1 MFKVR
6 LKERLFIIFFACFL
20 ALYPPT
26 VKYQEVQALEWAI
39 PTVAFDTA
47 LKFLLGLL
55 GVSITS
61 KALHDNVDWNQV
73 QQDCMDYQIQ
83 KGNDA
88 VAVGEWWEDVA
99 KGTLNQ
105 ASSCW
110 SSFKE
115 WVKEMLSS
123 EDSLVISNEYKQ
135 AINYF
140 CPLVS
145 FTDNIA
151 QPSVGFTS
159 AICEVNTTTNYAV
172 FYFYNEK
179 VCQLKWHDN
188 NTLYATRL
196 TDGVMGLR
204 CPSGQGFPISTPTN
218 TSAFGS
224 EIGRS
229 VSIGGRDG
237 LGFAVSGYK
246 YYFYNM
252 NFPAVANF
260 FTWNFSATD
269 VPANEGI
276 FDSANDNVTDTAI
289 TTDDTTTTAIPGAL
303 PLPWDNVSD
312 TAEGVSDA
320 IDALQEQV
328 AEGVISLEQYWERVQ
343 EMVDALAIDTTTEET
358 LPVTQN
364 PDTGETEKLP
374 DKVQENVSNTTF
386 TLNGLEKVFPFCI
399 PWDIYAF
406 VTLLVAE
413 PVAPVINYPFYNPVT
428 NQNMN
433 ISIDFSDWENVVVLF
448 RYILDFLL
456 IIGLLLLA
464 RQLSGAGGDD

>member
-6 LKERLFIIFFACFL
+6 FKERLFIIFFACFL
-20 ALYPPT
+20 AIYPPT

-73 QQDCMDYQIQ
+73 QQDAMNYQIQ

-110 SSFKE
+110 SAFKE
-115 WVKEMLSS
+115 WVQTQLFVDSPTYTVGS
-123 EDSLVISNEYKQ
+123 LINLLGYTTIGTIEDSYSFNVAIATNHNFNEYPTSIEFFH
-135 AINYF
+135 ATSLSIGTYF
-140 CPLVS
+140 
-145 FTDNIA
+145 NIA
-151 QPSVGFTS
+151 YDSTYTMQYGANGYYGFR
-159 AICEVNTTTNYAV
+159 I
-172 FYFYNEK
+172 
-179 VCQLKWHDN
+179 N
-188 NTLYATRL
+188 NTAGTR
-196 TDGVMGLR
+196 
-204 CPSGQGFPISTPTN
+204 QISTSNIYLISLLPIP
-218 TSAFGS
+218 A
-224 EIGRS
+224 
-229 VSIGGRDG
+229 
-237 LGFAVSGYK
+237 
-246 YYFYNM
+246 
-252 NFPAVANF
+252 NFPVDRVFDLTGVA
-260 FTWNFSATD
+260 
-269 VPANEGI
+269 EGI
-276 FDSANDNVTDTAI
+276 FDSANDNITDTAI

-320 IDALQEQV
+320 IDDLQEQV
-328 AEGVISLEQYWERVQ
+328 AEGVLSLEDYWEKIQ
-343 EMVDALAIDTTTEET
+343 EMINALAIDTTTEET

-364 PDTGETEKLP
+364 PDTGENEKLP
-374 DKVQENVSNTTF
+374 DKVEENVSNVGF

-399 PWDIYAF
+399 PWDIYGF

-413 PVAPVINYPFYNPVT
+413 PVAPVINYPIYNPVT
-428 NQNMN
+428 NKNIN
-433 ISIDFSDWENVVVLF
+433 ISIDFSDWETVVVLF

-464 RQLSGAGGDD
+464 RQLAGAGGDD

>member
-6 LKERLFIIFFACFL
+6 FKERLFIIFFACFL
-20 ALYPPT
+20 AIYPPT

-73 QQDCMDYQIQ
+73 QQDAMNYQIQ

-105 ASSCW
+105 ASDCW
-110 SSFKE
+110 SAFKE
-115 WVKEMLSS
+115 WVSENISVGGGADIGSAPFTTTCSFIASSVGITVSEDYDVNCCSAIKFSDEDLSS
-123 EDSLVISNEYKQ
+123 YLIIFSSPVDKMVNNLEYSYNSDAATLYITNPSSNSFAYDVYIYNSNGYFINSYKL
-135 AINYF
+135 NRGSGRGY
-140 CPLVS
+140 
-145 FTDNIA
+145 
-151 QPSVGFTS
+151 SVGTS
-159 AICEVNTTTNYAV
+159 DVVNIFGISALGSLANYGI
-172 FYFYNEK
+172 F
-179 VCQLKWHDN
+179 QLWDI
-188 NTLYATRL
+188 LS
-196 TDGVMGLR
+196 
-204 CPSGQGFPISTPTN
+204 SGT
-218 TSAFGS
+218 
-224 EIGRS
+224 
-229 VSIGGRDG
+229 
-237 LGFAVSGYK
+237 
-246 YYFYNM
+246 
-252 NFPAVANF
+252 
-260 FTWNFSATD
+260 
-269 VPANEGI
+269 EGI
-276 FDSANDNVTDTAI
+276 FDSANDNIQDTAI
-289 TTDDTTTTAIPGAL
+289 TTGDTTTTAIPDTI

-312 TAEGVSDA
+312 TAEGVSDS

-328 AEGVISLEQYWERVQ
+328 AEGVLSLEDYWEKIQ
-343 EMVDALAIDTTTEET
+343 EMINALAIDTATDET

-364 PDTGETEKLP
+364 PDTGETEKIE
-374 DKVQENVSNTTF
+374 DIANENVSNTAF

-413 PVAPVINYPFYNPVT
+413 PVAPVINYPIYNPVT
-428 NQNMN
+428 NKDIN
-433 ISIDFSDWENVVVLF
+433 ITIDFSDWETVVVLF

>member
-20 ALYPPT
+20 AIYPPT
-26 VKYQEVQALEWAI
+26 VKYQEVHALEWAI

-61 KALHDNVDWNQV
+61 KALHDNVDWSEVRQNCIDYQV
-73 QQDCMDYQIQ
+73 QQ
-83 KGNDA
+83 GNDA

-99 KGTLNQ
+99 KGALNQ
-105 ASSCW
+105 ASACW
-110 SSFKE
+110 TSFKE
-115 WVKEMLSS
+115 WVKEMLST
-123 EDSLVISNEYKQ
+123 EDSLVVSNDYVQ
-135 AINYF
+135 AIKSICNINIIE
-140 CPLVS
+140 S
-145 FTDNIA
+145 F
-151 QPSVGFTS
+151 PSSTGFTS
-159 AICEVNTTTNYAV
+159 AIAEVNSSTNYAY
-172 FYFYNEK
+172 FYFFNEERCSLSFK
-179 VCQLKWHDN
+179 DN
-188 NTLYATRL
+188 YTLSVTRL
-196 TDGVMGLR
+196 ADGTLGYRAPDYGSL
-204 CPSGQGFPISTPTN
+204 PLQASGSYGISSKPLDAYTSVGTVSNYGFL
-218 TSAFGS
+218 A
-224 EIGRS
+224 
-229 VSIGGRDG
+229 
-237 LGFAVSGYK
+237 SGWE
-246 YYFYNM
+246 YYFYNID
-252 NFPAVANF
+252 FPTVANYHI
-260 FTWNFSATD
+260 WNPTLDD
-269 VPANEGI
+269 VPDVNESI
-276 FDSANDNVTDTAI
+276 FDSANDNIQDTAI
-289 TTDDTTTTAIPGAL
+289 TTGDTTTTAIPDTL

-312 TAEGVSDA
+312 TPEGVADS

-328 AEGVISLEQYWERVQ
+328 AEGVLSLEDYWEKIQ
-343 EMVDALAIDTTTEET
+343 EMINALAIDTATDET

-374 DKVQENVSNTTF
+374 DKVEENVSNVAF

-413 PVAPVINYPFYNPVT
+413 PVAPVINYPIYNPVT
-428 NQNMN
+428 NKDIN
-433 ISIDFSDWENVVVLF
+433 ITIDFSDWETVVVLF